1 MESRASAS
9 FERVDQGWAAVIAGS
24 VGLVGA
30 VVGALVGGLA
40 AVRGARIG
48 AETNAA
54 AVREQV
60 RDQAALELQQW
71 VRQERQKA
79 CLQVMDMYAVFNSES
94 VRRREDLEAGTVLDE
109 ASLQSYA
116 DHSTNLIAA
125 CDHLALLGP
134 DAVQIAGG
142 TLRRMTKRFVS
153 TLKFVNEELAEQP
166 TEQRAAGLR
175 ADWLEMLAEDRQE
188 MKLAYL
194 EFMRISRAA
203 LLPG

>member
-1 MESRASAS
+1 M
-9 FERVDQGWAAVIAGS
+9 DQGWAAVIAGG

-48 AETNAA
+48 AEMNAA

-60 RDQAALELQQW
+60 RDQAALELQHW

-94 VRRREDLEAGTVLDE
+94 VRRREEMEAGTVLDE

-116 DHSTNLIAA
+116 DHSINLIGA
-125 CDHLALLGP
+125 CSHLALLGP
-134 DAVQIAGG
+134 DSVQIAGG
-142 TLRRMTKRFVS
+142 TLRRMAERFVS
-153 TLKFVNEELAEQP
+153 TLRFVNEELGEQQ
-166 TEQRAAGLR
+166 TEQRADGLR
-175 ADWLEMLAEDRQE
+175 PDWLEMLAEDGQE

-194 EFMRISRAA
+194 EFMRVSQAA